1 MGGFGSGPRRG
12 GKYTTSDLRA
22 LDIRRLQRDGLLI
35 PGSFFNW
42 QWSINGEKVADIN
55 IRIEADNVILNYRS
69 RSNVDEWQPIEYPV
83 FLERTPCNLG
93 GQRAWFLCPARGCG
107 RRVAILFGGSIFA
120 CRHCHELA
128 YQCQRETEDDRAMRR
143 AEKIRLRLG
152 WEPGIANP
160 EGSKP
165 KGMHWRTFRTL
176 KADHD
181 TFAEES
187 WMGLAKRLGLIG
199 SDRYT
204 FDTESSDLFECEN

>member
-1 MGGFGSGPRRG
+1 MGGFGSGRWQQV
-12 GKYTTSDLRA
+12 KDTTSDMRA
-22 LDIRRLQRDGLLI
+22 LDIRRLQRDGLLTS
-35 PGSFFNW
+35 GRSFNW
-42 QWSINGEKVADIN
+42 QWSISGEKIADIN
-55 IRIEADNVILNYRS
+55 IRIEANNVILNYRS
-69 RSNVDEWQPIEYPV
+69 RRNGGEWQPIEYPV

-93 GQRAWFLCPARGCG
+93 GQRAWFLCPGRGCG

-120 CRHCHELA
+120 CRHCHELV
-128 YQCQRETEDDRAMRR
+128 YQCQRETDDDRAMRR

-165 KGMHWRTFRTL
+165 KGMHWRTFRAL

-199 SDRYT
+199 SDR
-204 FDTESSDLFECEN
+204 